1 MNKLQ
6 RILVAVL
13 AFQLALTAVVFW
25 PRQGVTAGKP
35 LLDLKA
41 EDVNGL
47 TIQDDQGRSIALAR
61 SAEGWVVRSA
71 ADYPADAAKITPV
84 IDKLLA
90 ITTGRLIGETT
101 ASHIRLQVADAKF
114 VRRVELQTPSGTRTL
129 YLGSSA
135 GARAIHVRLAG
146 QNQVYLGNDLA
157 SWEITAD
164 LTSWVNPIYFN
175 VSTADVLG
183 IILKNS
189 SGEFV
194 FNKDANGNWAMLGLG
209 PGEEMEPNNVTSLV
223 NLMTSVRL
231 TKVLGKADDPAY
243 GMAEP
248 AARVTIR
255 AKSGDQTKSYTLTI
269 GAKDPADNTYAVK
282 SSESP
287 YYVGVSEF
295 SVKDLVER
303 TRERFLKPTPTPSRQ
318 PAETPGAAETP
329 AGTTPTP

>member
-6 RILVAVL
+6 RILVAI
-13 AFQLALTAVVFW
+13 LALQLVLTAIVFW
-25 PRQGVTAGKP
+25 PRQAATAGKP

-41 EDVNGL
+41 EDVNAL
-47 TIQDDQGRSIALAR
+47 SIQDDQGRTISLAKT
-61 SAEGWVVRSA
+61 EDGWVVRSA

-90 ITTGRLIGETT
+90 ITTSRLIGETA
-101 ASHIRLQVADAKF
+101 ASHSRLQVADDKF
-114 VRRVELQTPSGTRTL
+114 VRKVDLQTPAGSRTL

-135 GARAIHVRLAG
+135 GSRTMHVRLAG

-164 LTSWVNPIYFN
+164 LTSWINPVYFS
-175 VSTADVLG
+175 VSTADILG

-194 FNKDANGNWAMLGLG
+194 FEKDAAGNWVMLGLAA
-209 PGEEMEPNNVTSLV
+209 GEELEPNNVTSLV
-223 NLMTSVRL
+223 SLMTSVRL

-255 AKSGDQTKSYTLTI
+255 AKSGDQAKSYILTI
-269 GAKDPADNTYAVK
+269 GAKDPTDNTYAVK

-303 TRERFLKPTPTPSRQ
+303 TRERFLKPTPTPASE
-318 PAETPGAAETP
+318 PTEAVESP
-329 AGTTPTP
+329 TPTP